1 MEANS
6 QKKQMQICRLEEAIL
21 GSQCPRPP
29 LSRASML
36 IAHNQVSHRL
46 IPMMMVILMM
56 LRKLNTGTYI
66 LKAKKFGESFF
77 QSKKFMEKVRKS
89 GRHFWAIWGNCGPFW
104 VIFGPL

>member
-56 LRKLNTGTYI
+56 LRKLNTGRD
-66 LKAKKFGESFF
+66 FGF
-77 QSKKFMEKVRKS
+77 S
-89 GRHFWAIWGNCGPFW
+89 GGFIHLGWDNEN
-104 VIFGPL
+104 